1 MCVKFTSNK
10 KSEAAGARC
19 SIQCAKAA
27 LPPPPTLAPPPS
39 TGDKTS
45 LLQYFSPQTN
55 QESNSGSSFTCPK
68 GPDKTEETFSV
79 KAGDLHTFKTNKAPK
94 YGKNIK
100 CTVNYIIKASCNMME
115 LKCKLELGWGDFF
128 YVQTDDFLKYEM
140 ITAHCTY
147 FKYMR
152 RRINI

>member
-1 MCVKFTSNK
+1 MYDVV
-10 KSEAAGARC
+10 
-19 SIQCAKAA
+19 
-27 LPPPPTLAPPPS
+27 
-39 TGDKTS
+39 
-45 LLQYFSPQTN
+45 
-55 QESNSGSSFTCPK
+55 NSGSSFTCPK

-79 KAGDLHTFKTNKAPK
+79 KAGDIHTFKTNKAPK
-94 YGKNIK
+94 YGKNIR

-140 ITAHCTY
+140 ITAHCIY

-152 RRINI
+152 MRSHSEYQHLACRLVTFLGDFPCLS